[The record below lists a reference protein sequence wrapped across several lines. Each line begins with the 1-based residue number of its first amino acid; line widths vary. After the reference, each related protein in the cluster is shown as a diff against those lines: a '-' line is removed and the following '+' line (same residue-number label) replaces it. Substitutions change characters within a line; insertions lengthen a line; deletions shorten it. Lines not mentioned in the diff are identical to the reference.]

1 MKNMKESKTGWI
13 CCSVD
18 TANHGMKST
27 QMVVVEDFEKVK
39 EFMKVNIESI
49 KESVDNYIKDGTL
62 SIVKE
67 ITEDNFYYISLENN
81 NHSMFECDDIWFRL
95 EAFEFTYNTPFNLNN
110 F

>member
-1 MKNMKESKTGWI
+1 MEGKKKTGWI

-18 TANHGMKST
+18 TANHGIKQTRMA
-27 QMVVVEDFEKVK
+27 VVDDFEKVK

-49 KESVDNYIKDGTL
+49 KETVDDYIKDGTL

-67 ITEDNFYYISLENN
+67 TTQDDCYYLLLKNN
-81 NHSMFECDDIWFRL
+81 NHSVFECDSIWFWL
-95 EAFEFTYNTPFNLNN
+95 DSFEFTYNTVFNFNS

>member
-1 MKNMKESKTGWI
+1 MEGKKKTGWI

-18 TANHGMKST
+18 TANHGRKST
-27 QMVVVEDFEKVK
+27 QMVVVDDIEKVK

-49 KESVDNYIKDGTL
+49 KETVDSYIKDGTL
-62 SIVKE
+62 SIVE
-67 ITEDNFYYISLENN
+67 EVTEDNLYYILLENN

-95 EAFEFTYNTPFNLNN
+95 EAFEFTYNIPFNFNN

>member
-1 MKNMKESKTGWI
+1 MKENKTGWI

-18 TANHGMKST
+18 TANHGMKKT
-27 QMVVVEDFEKVK
+27 QMIVVDDFEKVK

-49 KESVDNYIKDGTL
+49 KETVDYYVKVGTL

-81 NHSMFECDDIWFRL
+81 SHSMFECDNIWFRL
-95 EAFEFTYNTPFNLNN
+95 EAFEFTYNIPFNFNS

>member
-1 MKNMKESKTGWI
+1 MEDKKKTGWI

-18 TANHGMKST
+18 TANSGMKKT
-27 QMVVVEDFEKVK
+27 QMVVVDDFEKVK

-49 KESVDNYIKDGTL
+49 KETVNPYIKDGTL

-67 ITEDNFYYISLENN
+67 ITEDDNYYLSLKN
-81 NHSMFECDDIWFRL
+81 NHNSIFERDSIWFTL
-95 EAFEFTYNTPFNLNN
+95 DAFEFTYNIPFNFNS